1 MFPLQFFESQDLN
14 LTLRLLRVTVDHIRK
29 ARSVLCFYM
38 CVCVYVCVCV
48 CVHACICACVLK
60 GQTVNQHFSGYIL

>member
-38 CVCVYVCVCV
+38 CVCVCVCV
-48 CVHACICACVLK
+48 CMRAFVL
-60 GQTVNQHFSGYIL
+60 VF